1 MAKKGGKKPGKRHGT
16 GGMRYSQIPY
26 AKRLQIRQMCD
37 IKAVRDHSAKITMFC
52 HSIALHEL
60 YGIGYIRL
68 VRFSLV
74 FKKLIDEYYGKFDV
88 AITLA
93 AKRLEQ
99 HGIVIPATVPVV
111 SKRGLSLRE
120 QQEYAHAVQA
130 SYIAHVVGLIAA
142 NESLKFGKGKLEAI
156 SVRVAELT
164 ERYNAEGEGFIHER
178 MERIGFPIIDGKVTA
193 CLDGNDQPV
202 MYKRFLELE
211 GGKEGNQ

>member
-1 MAKKGGKKPGKRHGT
+1 MAKKKKGGVLGR
-16 GGMRYSQIPY
+16 RDIPY
-26 AKRLQIRQMCD
+26 AQRLQMDRIAALN
-37 IKAVRDHSAKITMFC
+37 AVRDHSAKVTMLC
-52 HSIALHEL
+52 QSYALNEL

-74 FKKLIDEYYGKFDV
+74 FKRLIDEYYDKFDI
-88 AITLA
+88 AIELV

-130 SYIAHVVGLIAA
+130 SYIAHVVGLIAV